1 MLEMVV
7 DIAMMTVEIMSMMVQ
22 FMIMLVEIIKMM
34 VQIIVEMV
42 DGYDENDG
50 EDHHHVTM
58 ISTAEK
64 MSRRKIRLVM
74 MKYDFHTPSQPT
86 ILVRP

>member
-1 MLEMVV
+1 M
-7 DIAMMTVEIMSMMVQ
+7 ARMMVRT
-22 FMIMLVEIIKMM
+22 I
-34 VQIIVEMV
+34 
-42 DGYDENDG
+42 
-50 EDHHHVTM
+50 TM

-64 MSRRKIRLVM
+64 MSRRKIKLVM